1 MIGEALRLI
10 RVFHDRKSKDLA
22 LELGISPSYLSEI
35 ENNRKRPSIDLIAEY
50 ARVFRIKPSVILYFA
65 EEMGEG
71 RSDSHVATRKKLM
84 LFLRA
89 VERFTKTDD
98 S

>member
-22 LELGISPSYLSEI
+22 SELGISPSYLSEI
-35 ENNRKRPSIDLIAEY
+35 ENSHKRPSIDLISEY
-50 ARVFRIKPSVILYFA
+50 ARVFKTKPSVILYFA
-65 EEMGEG
+65 EELGEENN
-71 RSDSHVATRKKLM
+71 DSHAATRKKLIM
-84 LFLRA
+84 FLRA

>member
-10 RVFHDRKSKDLA
+10 RVFHDCKSKDLA

-35 ENNRKRPSIDLIAEY
+35 ENSRKRPSIDLIAEY
-50 ARVFRIKPSVILYFA
+50 ARVFKTKPSVILYFA
-65 EEMGEG
+65 EETGECD
-71 RSDSHVATRKKLM
+71 SDSHVATRKKLM
-84 LFLRA
+84 LFLQA
-89 VERFTKTDD
+89 VERFTKIDD